1 MYEPPPRD
9 LRSGCRET
17 WLLTRATFAI
27 IIPALAAMIAVLA
40 AIVGTIIL
48 FSIHPALAL
57 LPVAAV
63 AVAIALYA
71 RWERKRFRPPDPW

>member
-1 MYEPPPRD
+1 MYEPPSRD
-9 LRSGCRET
+9 QRSGCRET

-48 FSIHPALAL
+48 FAIHPALAL

-71 RWERKRFRPPDPW
+71 RWERKRFRPPEL